1 MSSVDNIIGREKE
14 ITLLNSYAS
23 SNQAEFIAVY
33 GRRRVGKTFLINN
46 VFSNQLVFSMTGI
59 IGGDKRE
66 QINSF
71 IDAMDIYGS
80 PLSQAPSDWYAA
92 FRELRHLLLK
102 KWLTESAV

>member
-46 VFSNQLVFSMTGI
+46 VFSDQLVFSMTGI

-71 IDAMDIYGS
+71 IDAMDIYLIG
-80 PLSQAPSDWYAA
+80 QAPRMVCA

-102 KWLTESAV
+102 KMVEESAV